1 VFGWLEPLLETTENH
16 TTLAMQITNNK
27 TTSSFPNNTV
37 SWEDFL
43 DLSKWRTPV
52 TSAVLERRL
61 FDNLF
66 YFSSNYIWIWFVLS
80 FTWGLWVN
88 WKVLV
93 SFIIITIA
101 YFGLLEFEKSSSGGN
116 TKTKLDE
123 KNGSKSSSLM
133 MVRT

>member
-1 VFGWLEPLLETTENH
+1 
-16 TTLAMQITNNK
+16 MQITNSK

-52 TSAVLERRL
+52 TGAVLKRRL

-66 YFSSNYIWIWFVLS
+66 YFSSNYIWIWFVLL

-88 WKVLV
+88 WKVLA
-93 SFIIITIA
+93 SFIIIAIA